1 MKTNNEKETK
11 MAKIRR
17 SSLHKALSLLIIVVL
32 AFSMITVLS
41 SCGSKKLEK
50 EDNLSIEAFAANIL
64 KSHEDSAIKFVAAN
78 RGNDITADDYKDTD
92 KSSEKAD
99 VGAAK
104 KVLKNAIEETK
115 FKNDKDKTAALEFAN
130 KLDDEK
136 IDKVVEALKVE
147 VDLDQDA
154 GFFKKLLIGIGKVL
168 HWLTN
173 LVGNSYVVAILIFA
187 VFVEILMLPVAIKQ
201 QKNSIGMAKLRP
213 QIMKIEK
220 KYAGRTDQITLRKKQ
235 EEIMALQQKEGFS
248 PFSGC
253 LPLLI
258 QLIIV
263 GFILYPIIQ
272 NPLLYVLDQSQEFSS
287 ALTTYATA
295 PKAAGGLGIELSGR
309 GNVIELLSRLSIK
322 DMEGIKNFELIKNGE
337 ECFEAYKG
345 LDMPNFKLFGL
356 EIGQVPKILSIL
368 VLVPILNVALQ
379 WVSMKL
385 MRKWSMTGA
394 PAANQDA
401 QAQASLKIMD
411 LVMPLMTLVI
421 MFQVPALIGIYWLF
435 RSGLSLLKSFI
446 MKKVMP
452 IPQYTEAELKEME
465 KAQKAAEKA
474 RKEALKEQPKYRSLH
489 YIDEDDYDEL
499 PTLKNENEKKSKGIN
514 GDLPNIKD

>member
-1 MKTNNEKETK
+1 M
-11 MAKIRR
+11 
-17 SSLHKALSLLIIVVL
+17 LP
-32 AFSMITVLS
+32 
-41 SCGSKKLEK
+41 
-50 EDNLSIEAFAANIL
+50 LSI
-64 KSHEDSAIKFVAAN
+64 
-78 RGNDITADDYKDTD
+78 R
-92 KSSEKAD
+92 
-99 VGAAK
+99 
-104 KVLKNAIEETK
+104 
-115 FKNDKDKTAALEFAN
+115 
-130 KLDDEK
+130 
-136 IDKVVEALKVE
+136 
-147 VDLDQDA
+147 
-154 GFFKKLLIGIGKVL
+154 
-168 HWLTN
+168 
-173 LVGNSYVVAILIFA
+173 
-187 VFVEILMLPVAIKQ
+187 Q
-201 QKNSIGMAKLRP
+201 QKTQIRMAKLRP

-474 RKEALKEQPKYRSLH
+474 RKETLKEQPKYRSLH